1 MVRRLRPWIHL
12 ACLAGL
18 SFVVAGCGA
27 TSSGN
32 GASAAGGQTQQPTAT
47 SGAVTV
53 AVGDASYAAK
63 GTVQVTI
70 TNGSAAPIYFA
81 DHNTSCTV
89 IELQRQAGGGW
100 STANPCKLAT
110 ATREQSLDAGKTL
123 NVSLPPGN
131 AWTAGTYRAVLQYW
145 TGAHFSGKAGAAYSA
160 VFQIN

>member
-1 MVRRLRPWIHL
+1 MARRLRPWIHL

-18 SFVVAGCGA
+18 SFVVVGCGA

-32 GASAAGGQTQQPTAT
+32 GAPAAGGQTPQPAAT

-100 STANPCKLAT
+100 STAQPCERAT
-110 ATREQSLDAGKTL
+110 APRRQSPGAGKSP
-123 NVSLPPGN
+123 NVSLCARN
-131 AWTAGTYRAVLQYW
+131 DSTARN
-145 TGAHFSGKAGAAYSA
+145 H
-160 VFQIN
+160 

>member
-89 IELQRQAGGGW
+89 IELQRQAGGRW

-110 ATREQSLDAGKTL
+110 ATREPSLDAGQTL
-123 NVSLPPGN
+123 DVSLPPSN
-131 AWTAGTYRAVLQYW
+131 ALNARN
-145 TGAHFSGKAGAAYSA
+145 HC
-160 VFQIN
+160 

>member
-1 MVRRLRPWIHL
+1 MARRLRPWIQL

-32 GASAAGGQTQQPTAT
+32 GASAGGQTPQPTAT
-47 SGAVTV
+47 AGAVTV
-53 AVGDASYAAK
+53 SVGDASYAAK

-89 IELQRQAGGGW
+89 IELQRQAGGSW

-110 ATREQSLDAGKTL
+110 ATREHSLDAGKTL
-123 NVSLPPGN
+123 NVSLLPGT

-145 TGAHFSGKAGAAYSA
+145 TGAHFSGTTGAAYSA